1 MNKIIILMMVL
12 FTLSLSAKVNK
23 MTILDFD
30 NNSGVRKY
38 NSLGK
43 GLADM
48 LTTDLTYVKGL
59 RIVERE
65 KLRAIMREMNLSKS
79 KYISRKSMLKLGKG
93 LAANWILKG
102 SFVTMKGRMRIDI
115 SIMSTETGEIVDS
128 ASVEGWVT
136 KFFELE
142 KRLIRRII
150 KAVHT
155 KENRLTYT
163 PKKRKEIKDFKIV
176 LQYSKAVK
184 LFDEN
189 KFKESEE
196 VFRELGDLYYS
207 DKYLKSLYKKIKKLK
222 LNKKIKEENA
232 KKKIVKDFLDKFE
245 KLKKNEDFCDKAENA
260 VSAVSDIDSKD
271 QDINTIKLFNYI
283 KNNTDKSILK
293 SKECTFFL
301 KQSAYIESH
310 HLKFLRQEYLR
321 ISNKRT
327 KNLLKLEGL
336 IIQRAEAF
344 IKKYPEDFRSL
355 GTVAEQIE
363 EIVNY
368 RSKYKENQEKKEEE
382 SIVNKKKY
390 KEIKKKLLKNLK
402 KSFRKNSESLSLKI
416 ERRTDY
422 IKQEMTRREEI
433 IERGKKGKIKKEKL
447 LELELRYNNKIKSM
461 NDYLKSLE
469 LRLKNLPLKMQKDAK
484 KDLLLQAL
492 KKKQYKEFY
501 DISKNLLLH
510 RNLTDYEKLEIYE
523 ILLNSHNVSN
533 NFNSAIKLY
542 KKIKKDL
549 VLPSYEEKY
558 LKTKK
563 FQEYSKKLK
572 SINYKKEIEDI
583 KNQINEGDL
592 NTKLRNKLRDK
603 KRLLENDYEKINRY
617 IRNQEDEFELIL
629 KKINKIEI
637 LHNESQKGILKLKR
651 LEKINKFL
659 KSL

>member
-1 MNKIIILMMVL
+1 
-12 FTLSLSAKVNK
+12 
-23 MTILDFD
+23 
-30 NNSGVRKY
+30 
-38 NSLGK
+38 
-43 GLADM
+43 
-48 LTTDLTYVKGL
+48 
-59 RIVERE
+59 
-65 KLRAIMREMNLSKS
+65 
-79 KYISRKSMLKLGKG
+79 
-93 LAANWILKG
+93 
-102 SFVTMKGRMRIDI
+102 
-115 SIMSTETGEIVDS
+115 
-128 ASVEGWVT
+128 
-136 KFFELE
+136 
-142 KRLIRRII
+142 
-150 KAVHT
+150 
-155 KENRLTYT
+155 
-163 PKKRKEIKDFKIV
+163 
-176 LQYSKAVK
+176 
-184 LFDEN
+184 
-189 KFKESEE
+189 
-196 VFRELGDLYYS
+196 
-207 DKYLKSLYKKIKKLK
+207 
-222 LNKKIKEENA
+222 
-232 KKKIVKDFLDKFE
+232 
-245 KLKKNEDFCDKAENA
+245 
-260 VSAVSDIDSKD
+260 
-271 QDINTIKLFNYI
+271 
-283 KNNTDKSILK
+283 
-293 SKECTFFL
+293 
-301 KQSAYIESH
+301 
-310 HLKFLRQEYLR
+310 
-321 ISNKRT
+321 
-327 KNLLKLEGL
+327 
-336 IIQRAEAF
+336 
-344 IKKYPEDFRSL
+344 
-355 GTVAEQIE
+355 
-363 EIVNY
+363 
-368 RSKYKENQEKKEEE
+368 
-382 SIVNKKKY
+382 
-390 KEIKKKLLKNLK
+390 
-402 KSFRKNSESLSLKI
+402 
-416 ERRTDY
+416 
-422 IKQEMTRREEI
+422 MTRREEI